1 MNIVVTFDDN
11 YVEPALKMLY
21 SLKMHNDNLK
31 IHVIYDNLSAESIEI
46 FKKFVD
52 INELGQIE
60 FYYFETN
67 KKDLSVI
74 KTDYITKSCYLRL
87 YAPYII
93 KNVEKILYL
102 DPDIVCQKSIEEIY
116 NLNLGDKIIGA
127 CHNMLRENIDFLRKI
142 MLKDLG
148 LPIDSY
154 YVNSGVLLID
164 VSKYREYITAEEL
177 DKFLEENTNRFEYHD
192 QDVLNYL
199 FHDKIKIAAHE
210 FNYQIN
216 AVDLHNID
224 YNQVLIHYS
233 EKMKPWKENYNDL
246 IRAIPYYKLL
256 YKMGEQEKL
265 KKLITCYTNE
275 EQLEIYK
282 KISEDII

>member
-1 MNIVVTFDDN
+1 MDILVTFDDN
-11 YVEPALKMLY
+11 YVEPALEMLY

-31 IHVIYDNLSAESIEI
+31 IHVIYDNLSDESIEKLETFI
-46 FKKFVD
+46 KV
-52 INELGQIE
+52 NEIGEIK
-60 FYYFETN
+60 FYYFETK

-102 DPDIVCQKSIEEIY
+102 DPDIVCQKSLEEIY
-116 NLNLGDKIIGA
+116 SINLGDKIIGA

-142 MLKDLG
+142 MLRDLG

-164 VSKYREYITAEEL
+164 RKKYIDFITIEEL

-199 FHDKIKIAAHE
+199 FHDQIKIAAHE

-216 AVDLHNID
+216 AVDLHNVD

-233 EKMKPWKENYNDL
+233 EKMKPWKEDYNDL

-256 YKMGEQEKL
+256 NKMGKTEKL
-265 KKLITCYTNE
+265 KKLMACYTND
-275 EQLEIYK
+275 EQLRIFE
-282 KISEDII
+282 KINEDII